1 MVDKE
6 HSNLFEI
13 DKDLIVIFQY
23 WYQYS
28 SHKNYTFKE
37 VEIMDNLTEA
47 EWDYF
52 CNSYICNQTNTK
64 PSNQIIAGTPYY
76 NQESKLEV

>member
-28 SHKNYTFKE
+28 SHKNSTFKE
-37 VEIMDNLTEA
+37 VEIVDNT
-47 EWDYF
+47 
-52 CNSYICNQTNTK
+52 TNT
-64 PSNQIIAGTPYY
+64 
-76 NQESKLEV
+76 